1 MCAGIDTVECVH
13 EPRRERTAYVNI
25 LCDYL
30 GQHSLQ
36 VYFEGQAYRYRL
48 QAEAQHVAVMYSQ
61 RCAGCRLTMPL
72 QKPDCN
78 LVLDPCVKPRRKQ
91 DFSNVQLALLGLSAR
106 YRGST
111 SMVERVTVH
120 AVALEQ
126 AFDSL

>member
-1 MCAGIDTVECVH
+1 M
-13 EPRRERTAYVNI
+13 R
-25 LCDYL
+25 LL
-30 GQHSLQ
+30 GSALPLQ

-48 QAEAQHVAVMYSQ
+48 QAEAQHVVVMYSQ
-61 RCAGCRLTMPL
+61 RCAGCCLTIPL
-72 QKPDCN
+72 QKPDYN

-91 DFSNVQLALLGLSAR
+91 GFSNVQLALLGLSGR

-126 AFDSL
+126 AFDGL